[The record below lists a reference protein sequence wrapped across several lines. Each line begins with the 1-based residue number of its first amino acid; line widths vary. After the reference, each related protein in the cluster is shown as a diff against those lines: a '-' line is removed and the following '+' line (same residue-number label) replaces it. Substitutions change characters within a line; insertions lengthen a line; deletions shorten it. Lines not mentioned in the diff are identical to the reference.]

1 MPVPEQIW
9 LRDPPENPALPP
21 RRLTPPKGRYATHT
35 RGTGHKRIYLDVGG
49 TPEHA
54 AYPPRPVPGG
64 IADLDV
70 IMEHCD
76 FSEKKVCPYY

>member
-21 RRLTPPKGRYATHT
+21 RRLTPPKGHYATHT
-35 RGTGHKRIYLDVGG
+35 RGTGPKRIYLDVGG
-49 TPEHA
+49 TAQHA